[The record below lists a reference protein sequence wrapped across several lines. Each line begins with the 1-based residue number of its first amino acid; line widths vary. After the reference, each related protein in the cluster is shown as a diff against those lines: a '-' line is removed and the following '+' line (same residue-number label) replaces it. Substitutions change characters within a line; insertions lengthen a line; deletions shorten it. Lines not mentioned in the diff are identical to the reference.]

1 MRNIILLFVSMLT
14 VAVYGQNFQGKATYK
29 THRNMDIKV
38 SSGDN
43 APNSDIQKKLH
54 ERMKKMF
61 QKTYTLAFNK
71 SVSTY
76 TQNKELEP
84 EVNSGGVQIMM
95 FGNGGGN
102 DVLYKDVLHKEYIN
116 KTEIS
121 GKRFLIEDT
130 LPETPWE
137 MTSETKK
144 IGNYTCYKATRSR
157 EEEQRS
163 FTMTDGEQE
172 ESTKTVTIT
181 TEAWYTPQIPV
192 SNGPGMYWGLPGLI
206 LEIHEGKQTIVCT
219 EIVLN
224 PSEKIEIKK
233 PRKGKKVSQEKF
245 DKIMEE
251 KTEEMMERFK
261 NNRKTKGN
269 GESISIEIRG

>member
-1 MRNIILLFVSMLT
+1 MRNIILVFVSILT
-14 VAVYGQNFQGKATYK
+14 VTVYGQNFQGKATYK

-38 SSGDN
+38 SSGNN
-43 APNSDIQKKLH
+43 APNSDIQKRLH

-102 DVLYKDVLHKEYIN
+102 DVLYKNVLNKEYIN

-137 MTSETKK
+137 MTTETKK
-144 IGNYTCYKATRSR
+144 IGKYTCYKATRSR

-172 ESTKTVTIT
+172 ESAKTVTIT

-224 PSEKIEIKK
+224 PSDKIEIKK
-233 PRKGKKVSQEKF
+233 PKKGKKVSQEKF
-245 DKIMEE
+245 DKIMDE
-251 KTEEMMERFK
+251 KTQEMMERFK